1 MNGILGS
8 LPTIDVPNGQ
18 MEHNLA
24 YIRWYRPASTSES
37 RYYFHIDDEDES
49 FDTKGCYSRLDNIN
63 QTVLNVIELSKAL
76 KEKSVDN
83 VDEKE
88 NERAMDSLFIKE
100 LLNIVF
106 SNFVLKITGVFN

>member
-1 MNGILGS
+1 
-8 LPTIDVPNGQ
+8 
-18 MEHNLA
+18 
-24 YIRWYRPASTSES
+24 
-37 RYYFHIDDEDES
+37 
-49 FDTKGCYSRLDNIN
+49 DTKGCYSRLDNIN